1 MLRLFCS
8 VVKRK
13 QSQKI
18 ISYLT
23 FSQNLYLLEVNLLMH
38 TLKWYTLI
46 HQIMFFS
53 EFFKTMEPLKKAKYR
68 RVSQHCAD
76 LPKKK
81 RKKRNMLIFE
91 IMH

>member
-1 MLRLFCS
+1 
-8 VVKRK
+8 
-13 QSQKI
+13 
-18 ISYLT
+18 
-23 FSQNLYLLEVNLLMH
+23 MH

-91 IMH
+91 IMHYSHPHFRKLAKDQDAF